1 MQYPR
6 LKDLREDLDLRQT
19 DVAKFLGMNQQQY
32 SRYETGKQTIT
43 TELLVKLA
51 SYYHSSTDY
60 ILGLTDVRKP
70 YPKISNMKK
79 EKISS
84 R

>member
-6 LKDLREDLDLRQT
+6 LKDLREDYDLRQI
-19 DVAKFLGMNQQQY
+19 DVAKILGMNQQQY

-51 SYYHSSTDY
+51 GYYRSSTDY
-60 ILGLTDVRKP
+60 IFGLTDVRKP
-70 YPKISNMKK
+70 YRKKANTKK
-79 EKISS
+79 EKISN